1 MDPRKLQATTIT
13 FDPQNFAALVQ
24 PFSAAAPQAFALY
37 KAGFDT
43 WLALCNAALSG
54 AEHIRMAQLAT
65 DVETMGENHR
75 AAVSSAAANDLP
87 GIMTVQAGLTRAYLE
102 GWMRYWSAVG
112 EAMQSTQAEVARIL
126 SVRATGMPTA
136 VEAPAARPD
145 VATPRKAA

>member
-54 AEHIRMAQLAT
+54 AERIRMAQLAT
-65 DVETMGENHR
+65 DVETLGENHR
-75 AAVSSAAANDLP
+75 AAVDTAAATDLP
-87 GIMTVQAGLTRAYLE
+87 GIMAVQAGLTRAYLE

-112 EAMQSTQAEVARIL
+112 ESMQSTQAEVARIL
-126 SVRATGMPTA
+126 SARATGMPA
-136 VEAPAARPD
+136 AAAPAEARPD
-145 VATPRKAA
+145 IAVQRKAA